1 MKLAAIALALCAM
14 PALARPP
21 RFEDL
26 RRHTRVLIQLPAGAC
41 QAVVTRRVN
50 DLVSLKLVA
59 DTPACGKRAA
69 QVSLSR
75 AALTG
80 IGRHPRSLL
89 EMPLEVGLGAVL
101 IMTGASMALGYE
113 KGVRAYIGIALA
125 IAGPGL
131 AVAIVERKRIYF
143 DLTAERLEP

>member
-14 PALARPP
+14 PAFARPP

-59 DTPACGKRAA
+59 DTPACGKRAT
-69 QVSLSR
+69 Q
-75 AALTG
+75 LTG

-89 EMPLEVGLGAVL
+89 EMPLEVGLRTVL
-101 IMTGASMALGYE
+101 TMTGSSMALGYE
-113 KGVRAYIGIALA
+113 KGVRAHIGIALA

-131 AVAIVERKRIYF
+131 AVTIVERKRIYF